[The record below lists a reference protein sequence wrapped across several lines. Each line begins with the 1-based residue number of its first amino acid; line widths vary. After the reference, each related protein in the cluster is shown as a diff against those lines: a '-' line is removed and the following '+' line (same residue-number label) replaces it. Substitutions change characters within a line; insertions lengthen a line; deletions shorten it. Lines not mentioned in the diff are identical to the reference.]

1 MNTKKYLTLLFLG
14 LFLLS
19 GCTSLNPVEPPAAN
33 NPPPNQTD
41 NPPPIQTDNPPGQPN
56 DITVTYNY
64 NNTDKVQLSKN
75 NLVMTV
81 GQKLIIQPVTGLTQ
95 NTRFVSTGKNFFGDI
110 MRQENT
116 TDTTKAVFTAVN
128 KGKGKLQIIPNT
140 NETGRAVDLWVTVQ

>member
-1 MNTKKYLTLLFLG
+1 MNTKKYLSLLLLG

-19 GCTSLNPVEPPAAN
+19 GCTNLNPIEPQTPSVN
-33 NPPPNQTD
+33 NPPPKQTD
-41 NPPPIQTDNPPGQPN
+41 NPPAQQTN

-64 NNTDKVQLSKN
+64 NNTDKVQLSAN

-81 GQKLIIQPVTGLTQ
+81 GQRLIIQPAAGLTQ
-95 NTRFVSTGKNFFGDI
+95 NTRFVSTGENFFGDI
-110 MRQENT
+110 MRQETT

-140 NETGRAVDLWVTVQ
+140 NETDRAVDLWVTVQ